1 MQSNNA
7 EQMKIVMPVPQE
19 SSLLS
24 EEEELE
30 LCKRAAG
37 GDESAKEKLIYCNQR
52 LVAMIAFKY
61 VGVCHGLEFDDL
73 KQAGNIGLMQAV
85 KLFDYTKGFR
95 FSTYAVW
102 WIRQAITR
110 EISDKDRTIRIP
122 VHVNEQIIK
131 IRKAAAKIEQETG
144 NTASAAEIAAAVDI
158 PLEKV
163 EDLWDLAWGN
173 PVVSLDKPVGDDG
186 DITIENFL
194 ADEEN
199 TPQKDSDAEQIKS
212 QVAAAVALLPPRE
225 QAVIK
230 MRFGLADGIP
240 HTLEEIG
247 ERYGVTR
254 ERVRQILCKAIRK
267 LSSPKIK
274 ALLKELR

>member
-1 MQSNNA
+1 MQSNNT
-7 EQMKIVMPVPQE
+7 EQMKYVMPVTTD
-19 SSLLS
+19 SALLT

-30 LCKRAAG
+30 LAKRSAA
-37 GDESAKEKLIYCNQR
+37 GDESAREKLICCNQR

-122 VHVNEQIIK
+122 VHVNEQLIK
-131 IRKAAAKIEQETG
+131 IRKAAAKIEQQTG
-144 NTASAAEIAAAVDI
+144 KVATAAEVAAAISSPVG
-158 PLEKV
+158 KV
-163 EDLWDLAWGN
+163 EELWDLVWGT
-173 PVVSLDKPVGDDG
+173 PFVSLDKPLGDDG
-186 DITIENFL
+186 DITMESFL

-199 TPQKDSDAEQIKS
+199 TPQKDSDAAQIRQ

-230 MRFGLADGIP
+230 MRFGLTDGTP

-247 ERYGVTR
+247 DAYGVTR
-254 ERVRQILCKAIRK
+254 ERVRQILSKAIRK

-274 ALLKELR
+274 ALLKDFK

>member
-7 EQMKIVMPVPQE
+7 EQMKVVMPVPQDNA
-19 SSLLS
+19 LLS

-30 LCKRAAG
+30 LAKRSAE
-37 GDESAKEKLIYCNQR
+37 GDEEARERLVYCNQR

-61 VGVCHGLEFDDL
+61 VGMCHGLDLDDL
-73 KQAGNIGLMQAV
+73 TQAGNIGLMQAV

-110 EISDKDRTIRIP
+110 EIADKDRTIRVP
-122 VHVNEQIIK
+122 VHVNELINK
-131 IRKAAAKIEQETG
+131 IRRAVSQIEQQNG
-144 NTASAAEIAAAVDI
+144 VVATAADVAEEIGVSV
-158 PLEKV
+158 EKV
-163 EDLWDLAWGN
+163 ESVWDMAWGT
-173 PVVSLDKPVGDDG
+173 PIVSLDKPMGEEGDV
-186 DITIENFL
+186 TLENFL
-194 ADEEN
+194 ADEDN
-199 TPQKDSDAEQIKS
+199 TPQKDSDAQQLKT

-230 MRFGLADGIP
+230 MRFGLTDGSP

-247 ERYGVTR
+247 DAYGVTR
-254 ERVRQILCKAIRK
+254 ERVRQILSKALRK

-274 ALLKELR
+274 ALLKDLK